1 MFSAFH
7 SFDAFFYDIAHSLHQ
22 TAADSIITPIATVAS
37 FLGDNGYV
45 WIFLALILLLF
56 KKTRKIGCIVA
67 GALVLDVIVVNG
79 LLKVFIDR
87 PRPWVQ
93 GDFDFITREYVQQRL
108 VSIPGD
114 SSFPSGHT
122 ASSFA
127 AAFALL
133 PALQKKQKLWFI
145 PAVLLACIIAASRIY
160 VCVHYP
166 SDVFAGIIIGTVIG
180 IAAYFI
186 ANAIYK
192 WLEKSGKFPK
202 FNQIINGEK
211 WGI

>member
-1 MFSAFH
+1 MFTALH

-37 FLGDNGYV
+37 FLGDNGMI
-45 WIFLALILLLF
+45 WILLALVLLLF
-56 KKTRKIGCIVA
+56 KKTRKIGVFVA
-67 GALVLDVIVVNG
+67 AALVLDIIVVNG
-79 LLKVFIDR
+79 ILKVFIDR
-87 PRPWVQ
+87 PRPWQ
-93 GDFDFITREYVQQRL
+93 AGDFDFITLDYVKQRL

-127 AAFALL
+127 AALALL
-133 PALQKKQKLWFI
+133 LSLEKKQKLWAI
-145 PAVLLACIIAASRIY
+145 PALILSFLIAASRIY

-166 SDVFAGIIIGTVIG
+166 SDVFAGLIIGTVLG

-186 ANAIYK
+186 AKAILN
-192 WLEKSGKFPK
+192 WMEKSGKFPTFYK
-202 FNQIINGEK
+202 ILTGEK

>member
-7 SFDAFFYDIAHSLHQ
+7 SFDAFFYGIVHSLHQ
-22 TAADSIITPIATVAS
+22 TAADSIITPIATVVS
-37 FLGDNGYV
+37 FIGDNGMI
-45 WIFLALILLLF
+45 WILLALVLLLF
-56 KKTRKIGCIVA
+56 KKTRKIGVIVA

-79 LLKVFIDR
+79 ILKIFIDR

-93 GDFDFITREYVQQRL
+93 GDFDFITLDYVKQRL

-127 AAFALL
+127 AVFALL
-133 PALQKKQKLWFI
+133 PALKNKQKLWFI
-145 PAVLLACIIAASRIY
+145 PAIILSILIACSRIY

-166 SDVFAGIIIGTVIG
+166 SDVFAGIIIGTLLG
-180 IAAYFI
+180 IIAYFI
-186 ANAIYK
+186 ATAVYK
-192 WLEKSGKFPK
+192 WLDKSGKFPK
-202 FNQIINGEK
+202 LNKILIGEK

>member
-1 MFSAFH
+1 MFSAFL
-7 SFDAFFYDIAHSLHQ
+7 SFEEFFFNIAHSLHQ
-22 TAADSIITPIATVAS
+22 SAADSVLTPIATVAS
-37 FLGDNGYV
+37 FLGDNGYI
-45 WIFLALILLLF
+45 WIALALVLLLF
-56 KKTRKIGCIVA
+56 KKTRKIGVIVA

-87 PRPWVQ
+87 PRPWV
-93 GDFDFITREYVQQRL
+93 GAEFDFITKEYVGQRL

-127 AAFALL
+127 AALALTL
-133 PALQKKQKLWFI
+133 ALPKKKKAWCIPALI
-145 PAVLLACIIAASRIY
+145 LAFIIAASRIY

-166 SDVFAGIIIGTVIG
+166 TDVFAGMIIGALLGVIG
-180 IAAYFI
+180 YFI
-186 ANAIYK
+186 AKAIYK
-192 WLEKSGKFPK
+192 WLEKSGKLPK
-202 FNQIINGEK
+202 IYQILIGEK

>member
-7 SFDAFFYDIAHSLHQ
+7 SFDAFFYDIVHSLHQ
-22 TAADSIITPIATVAS
+22 TAADSILTPIATVAS
-37 FLGDNGYV
+37 FLGDNGYI
-45 WIFLALILLLF
+45 WIALALILLLF
-56 KKTRKIGCIVA
+56 KKTRKIGVIVA

-87 PRPWVQ
+87 PRPWEM
-93 GDFDFITREYVQQRL
+93 GDFEFITREYVQERL

-133 PALQKKQKLWFI
+133 PALPKKKKVWFI
-145 PAVLLACIIAASRIY
+145 PAIVLACIIAASRIY

-180 IAAYFI
+180 IVAYFI
-186 ANAIYK
+186 AKAIIN
-192 WLEKSGKFPK
+192 WLEKSGKFPTLYK
-202 FNQIINGEK
+202 IIIGEK